1 MFKSGN
7 WLLRCW
13 KLLKITGKFA
23 EICKLI
29 ASFFIAEDTGYMPTL
44 ALSFSGEESDEQR
57 E

>member
-7 WLLRCW
+7 WLLSFW
-13 KLLKITGKFA
+13 KLLKITGKFS
-23 EICKLI
+23 ENCKLI